1 MFDQRLVSV
10 LKAISSTS
18 PRSNLWS
25 NVFTQLTEELR
36 AKEGG
41 GLREFSEGMIM
52 VIGARVGSRA
62 ENWGKMQKKRADMR
76 IWTEMEDVE
85 QREAGEC
92 RSGTGTARLQASQRH
107 FLLLDRFIIL
117 ARRLAHE
124 RQFNSPNMCTKTGQ
138 VGSDDPLCLHFGW
151 TASLKDIVVHSI

>member
-1 MFDQRLVSV
+1 M
-10 LKAISSTS
+10 
-18 PRSNLWS
+18 
-25 NVFTQLTEELR
+25 FTQLTEELR

-62 ENWGKMQKKRADMR
+62 ENWGKLQKKWAEIR
-76 IWTEMEDVE
+76 IWTEMEEVK

-92 RSGTGTARLQASQRH
+92 ESGTGTARLQASQQH
-107 FLLLDRFIIL
+107 FLLLDRFVIL

-124 RQFNSPNMCTKTGQ
+124 KQFNSPNLCTTTGQ
-138 VGSDDPLCLHFGW
+138 IH
-151 TASLKDIVVHSI
+151 I

>member
-1 MFDQRLVSV
+1 MFDQRLVCA

-25 NVFTQLTEELR
+25 DVFTQLTEEPR

-41 GLREFSEGMIM
+41 GLRECSEGMIM

-62 ENWGKMQKKRADMR
+62 ENWGKRQKKWAGIR
-76 IWTEMEDVE
+76 IWTEMEEVK
-85 QREAGEC
+85 QRESGEC

-107 FLLLDRFIIL
+107 FLLLDRFVIP

-124 RQFNSPNMCTKTGQ
+124 SLNSLTVPACAQRLVRYTFE
-138 VGSDDPLCLHFGW
+138 VGLIF
-151 TASLKDIVVHSI
+151 

>member
-1 MFDQRLVSV
+1 MHEVFCGSECLISELCA

-25 NVFTQLTEELR
+25 DMFTQLTAEQR

-62 ENWGKMQKKRADMR
+62 ENWGKLQKKWADIR
-76 IWTEMEDVE
+76 IWTEKEEVK
-85 QREAGEC
+85 QREASEC

-107 FLLLDRFIIL
+107 FLLLDQFLIL
-117 ARRLAHE
+117 ARQLDHE
-124 RQFNSPNMCTKTGQ
+124 KQFNSPNICTKTGQ
-138 VGSDDPLCLHFGW
+138 IL
-151 TASLKDIVVHSI
+151 I